1 LFPAAWEVQLH
12 SSSFLIDTELRI
24 YDFFAGSPLLLKD
37 YLVYPSST
45 VFQAFYKQL
54 EIATVSNSLSGSMCV
69 ESDSWPVSSFYS
81 NLRHLVA
88 KFSLLGLGGGGKG
101 EKGRG

>member
-1 LFPAAWEVQLH
+1 MTF
-12 SSSFLIDTELRI
+12 S
-24 YDFFAGSPLLLKD
+24 LLLKD
-37 YLVYPSST
+37 YQFDLSST

-54 EIATVSNSLSGSMCV
+54 DIATVSNSLPGSMCV

-88 KFSLLGLGGGGKG
+88 KFSLLGLGEG
-101 EKGRG
+101 GRG